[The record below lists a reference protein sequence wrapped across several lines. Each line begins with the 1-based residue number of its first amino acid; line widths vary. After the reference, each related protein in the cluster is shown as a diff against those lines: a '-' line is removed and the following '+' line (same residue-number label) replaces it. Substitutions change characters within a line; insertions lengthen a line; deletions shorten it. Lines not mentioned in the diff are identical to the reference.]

1 MWLSADAIARRRV
14 AHVDAFL
21 GHMTEVLEQVT
32 GNPSVECWVQCAR
45 QVVAN
50 AMGPGS
56 FECPD
61 RREPTSGRGDEE
73 GPPLD
78 GSQDVSLVELLAEGE
93 VKVMVGRSPV
103 SRGNV
108 FRGEV
113 EPGL

>member
-32 GNPSVECWVQCAR
+32 GDPSVECWVQSAC
-45 QVVAN
+45 QVVTN
-50 AMGPGS
+50 AVGPSS
-56 FECPD
+56 FEGLD
-61 RREPTSGRGDEE
+61 RRQPTSGRSDEA
-73 GPPLD
+73 GPPLY
-78 GSQDVSLVELLAEGE
+78 GSQDVSLVELPAEGE

-103 SRGNV
+103 SRGDV